1 MLSYWAYILIGSNNT
16 GKTRFQ
22 KYLIAEL
29 CGPKKLGRL
38 ELNRDFPIIHP
49 QMPRG
54 GAKLSAMNSSY
65 QEQKKSNYKNVANFF
80 QEHFTPAEICIL
92 SSHATKSAEDDLKEM
107 MEELRRRAY
116 NVAGVFF
123 INEKYNEDTKKI
135 ASLNWDER
143 LRLDNPYLNSETE
156 IEAQIKRLA
165 EEFAQFLIA
174 RARLYSG
181 SASDD
186 IASGESG

>member
-29 CGPKKLGRL
+29 CGSVSKKLQ
-38 ELNRDFPIIHP
+38 LNTTPPIVHP

-54 GAKLSAMNSSY
+54 VANLSAMNSSY
-65 QEQKKSNYKNVANFF
+65 QEQPKYENVANFF
-80 QEHFTPAEICIL
+80 QKHFKPAEICIL

-123 INEKYNEDTKKI
+123 SNKYNEQAKHI
-135 ASLNWDER
+135 SSLNWDER
-143 LRLDNPYLNSETE
+143 LWLDNPELNSETE
-156 IEAQIKRLA
+156 IEAQIERLA
-165 EEFAQFLIA
+165 REFAQFLIA

-181 SASDD
+181 SA
-186 IASGESG
+186 E